1 MFELTTNNSQT
12 IYLKVGREDVVVESL
27 HATFEEV
34 AEDER
39 PLLHDPNVAV
49 RRVRVLAVLIQ

>member
-1 MFELTTNNSQT
+1 MFELTLNNSQT
-12 IYLKVGREDVVVESL
+12 IYLKVGREDVVVETL
-27 HATFEEV
+27 HAAFEEV

-49 RRVRVLAVLIQ
+49 CRIGVLAVLIQ